1 MIVVYRDSV
10 LENLGKNIKI
20 IKYVFWIDYF
30 YLGYLIDYFF
40 YFDLIYD
47 LKILMD
53 YIRIFNSL
61 VEILDKI
68 DMF

>member
-1 MIVVYRDSV
+1 MIVVYRNSV
-10 LENLGKNIKI
+10 LENFGKNIKI

-30 YLGYLIDYFF
+30 YLG
-40 YFDLIYD
+40 YD

>member
-1 MIVVYRDSV
+1 MDWLFLFR
-10 LENLGKNIKI
+10 
-20 IKYVFWIDYF
+20 VFDWLFLD
-30 YLGYLIDYFF
+30 
-40 YFDLIYD
+40 FDLIYD

-61 VEILDKI
+61 VETLDKI

>member
-1 MIVVYRDSV
+1 MDWLFLFREFDR
-10 LENLGKNIKI
+10 LFL
-20 IKYVFWIDYF
+20 D
-30 YLGYLIDYFF
+30 
-40 YFDLIYD
+40 FDLIYD

>member
-1 MIVVYRDSV
+1 MDWLFLFREFDR
-10 LENLGKNIKI
+10 
-20 IKYVFWIDYF
+20 
-30 YLGYLIDYFF
+30 LILD
-40 YFDLIYD
+40 FDLIYD

>member
-1 MIVVYRDSV
+1 MI
-10 LENLGKNIKI
+10 
-20 IKYVFWIDYF
+20 IDWLF
-30 YLGYLIDYFF
+30 LFREFDRLILD
-40 YFDLIYD
+40 FDLIYD